1 MARTMRPCLKIKGK
15 KQLKDILKQIEKLK
29 EESNLSTVGTMY
41 SLTCFATVFQASLMP
56 LGGYWRTLTSE
67 LTFKGRTW

>member
-1 MARTMRPCLKIKGK
+1 MARTMRPCLKTKGK

-41 SLTCFATVFQASLMP
+41 SLTCFATVFQAVEISDASRWL
-56 LGGYWRTLTSE
+56 LENTD
-67 LTFKGRTW
+67 K